1 MSNFSQF
8 FPAGGGSGGEGAG
21 INSYAPYKVSPTT
34 NNPVGYNFTTGVYTN
49 PVDESV
55 WVKTGTTVSD
65 TTTPRTY
72 PNAYFEEDMYIGLQA
87 GIRLSPDQP
96 FQSAGNIHYQRS
108 TGRIYNQNS
117 GNLSSW
123 TINASTGA
131 YENRVNFAKYAGPAT
146 YSTFN
151 GGFVFHEGSQ
161 TWYTQGVFNNPTMS
175 LISMGIVAGGGP
187 DVANPVQQNLT
198 ALTNNTPS
206 GYMVIGNFL
215 YVFKSNRYIYKYSIN
230 PSTGVITDTNVSFDI
245 VSLVP
250 SLGTNAYSQF
260 ADLMYDT
267 ISGYAYVVTTQGYDE
282 TEDGMIQLDP
292 TTFTATGVVYPI
304 DINLSN
310 NGYGNF
316 QYGTFGLVG
325 TKNVIFTQS
334 IGNATRLVNQ
344 FYSQSTDFIQKV
356 GDPIARTSTD
366 TTQPLFIK
374 LK

>member
-21 INSYAPYKVSPTT
+21 INSYAPYKVSTTT
-34 NNPVGYNFTTGVYTN
+34 NNPNGYNFATGIYTN

-55 WVKTGTTVSD
+55 WIKTGTVAAD
-65 TTTPRTY
+65 TGTPRTY
-72 PNAYFEEDMYIGLQA
+72 PNAYFEEDMYVGLQA
-87 GIRLSPDQP
+87 GIKLSPDNP
-96 FQSAGNIHYQRS
+96 FQTPGNIHYQRS
-108 TGRIYNQNS
+108 TGRIYNTNS

-131 YENRVNFAKYAGPAT
+131 YENKVNFTPYAGPAT
-146 YSTFN
+146 YQSWA
-151 GGFVFHEGSQ
+151 GGFTFHEGSQ
-161 TWYTQGVFNNPTMS
+161 TWYSKGVFNNPTMT
-175 LISMGIVAGGGP
+175 LISMGTVAGGGP
-187 DVANPVQQNLT
+187 DVANPVQQNIT
-198 ALTNNTPS
+198 ALTNNNPS

-215 YVFKSNRYIYKYSIN
+215 YVFKTDRYIYKYSIN

-245 VSLVP
+245 ISLVP
-250 SLGTNAYSQF
+250 TLSATTSGQF

-267 ISGYAYVVTTQGYDE
+267 ISGYAYVVGKLQYNPTLL
-282 TEDGMIQLDP
+282 GMIQLDP

-310 NGYGNF
+310 NGYDPF
-316 QYGTFGLVG
+316 QFGTFGLVG

-334 IGNATRLVNQ
+334 TGNSTRLVNQ
-344 FYSQSTDFIQKV
+344 FYSQATDFIKEV
-356 GDPIARTSTD
+356 GDPIARTDTD
-366 TTQPLFIK
+366 TAQPLFIK